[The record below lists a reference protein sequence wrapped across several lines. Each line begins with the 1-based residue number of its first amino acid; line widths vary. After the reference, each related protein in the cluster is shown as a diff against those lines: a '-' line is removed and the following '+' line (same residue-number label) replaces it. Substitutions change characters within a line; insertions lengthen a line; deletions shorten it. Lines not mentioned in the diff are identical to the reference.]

1 MFSNLM
7 QGSILHGVDT
17 TGEPTPFTAIVERV
31 TPERPTYKPNGN
43 YGQFIDVRVTI
54 EASVNGEHR
63 EFRNVP
69 ANNSIADFGK
79 NGAILADNKDALNAY
94 VDSIINTSQKVVD
107 SYEENKLRVSQFSR
121 VREQLNPSYGGASE
135 SVQEL
140 RDEVSSLKGQLAE
153 AIALLKEKQ
162 TNKQ

>member
-7 QGSILHGVDT
+7 QGSILHGIDT

-54 EASVNGEHR
+54 EATVNGEHR

-79 NGAILADNKDALNAY
+79 NGANAY

>member
-1 MFSNLM
+1 MKMN
-7 QGSILHGVDT
+7 
-17 TGEPTPFTAIVERV
+17 
-31 TPERPTYKPNGN
+31 
-43 YGQFIDVRVTI
+43 
-54 EASVNGEHR
+54 
-63 EFRNVP
+63 
-69 ANNSIADFGK
+69 FG
-79 NGAILADNKDALNAY
+79 
-94 VDSIINTSQKVVD
+94 TSQKVVD